1 MEQGGA
7 GRWSDA
13 ELHGALARVFGYT
26 AFRPHQIEIVK
37 GILGGH
43 DSLSIMPTGGGKSLC
58 FQLPSHL
65 MDGVCVVIS
74 PLISLMKDQ
83 VDAACANGLRAAALN
98 SSLSPGE
105 HRAVREALA
114 SGELDLL
121 YISPERLSAPGFWD
135 ALASWPVSFFAVDE
149 AHCISQWGHDFRPG
163 YRLIKDWI
171 ASLPVRPVVGAF
183 TATATE
189 HVKNDMLTLL
199 GLGRP
204 EIFIGG
210 FDRPNLYFRV
220 VQTPHKTDFVLS
232 YLAAHK
238 EDSGIIYAAT
248 RKETDKVYTALMKAG
263 VKAGRYHAG
272 LTDEERQR
280 AQENFTYDR
289 VQVMV
294 ATNAFGMGIDKSNVR
309 FVIHYR
315 MPKNMESYYQEAG
328 RAGRDGAPGECI
340 LLFSRGD
347 IMVQRFLIEV
357 SVQDPVLQANELK
370 LMNRMVA
377 YCENKGCL
385 RRNILSYFG
394 ETPAWSRC
402 DTCGNCDA
410 ETIEED
416 ITQEIRLICMC
427 VDELKGRFGQTLVGN
442 ILKGSRTAKVRQYG
456 FERNA
461 AFGMLGDYS
470 AAAVGTLL
478 REAVTAGYL
487 EQSAGK
493 YPVLSLTAA
502 GRTMLGGTGGRTVT
516 RTRTVGT
523 ELPVVQPR
531 QKTAPKEYD
540 ERLRPVFT
548 KLQKL
553 RYQMAQKDHI
563 PPFVIFSDVTL
574 WEMAAHMPATLDE
587 MRAVKGVGEFKLH
600 KYGPAFLR
608 ALKNE

>member
-1 MEQGGA
+1 MKPTDVLQQY
-7 GRWSDA
+7 
-13 ELHGALARVFGYT
+13 FGYT
-26 AFRPHQIEIVK
+26 SFRPGQDAVIRSLLA
-37 GILGGH
+37 GR
-43 DSLSIMPTGGGKSLC
+43 DSLAIMPTGAGKSLC
-58 FQLPSHL
+58 FQIPALL
-65 MDGVCVVIS
+65 MDGVTVVIS
-74 PLISLMKDQ
+74 PLLSLMKDQ
-83 VDAACANGLRAAALN
+83 VDALAAQQVAATYINSLCTFAELQERFRLLRQGRVKL
-98 SSLSPGE
+98 
-105 HRAVREALA
+105 V
-114 SGELDLL
+114 
-121 YISPERLSAPGFWD
+121 YVSPERLQNEFFTNFMRTV
-135 ALASWPVSFFAVDE
+135 PVAMVVVDE
-149 AHCISQWGHDFRPG
+149 AHCVSQWGHDFRPG

-456 FERNA
+456 FERNS

-563 PPFVIFSDVTL
+563 PPFVIFSDLTL

>member
-1 MEQGGA
+1 MKPTDVLQQY
-7 GRWSDA
+7 
-13 ELHGALARVFGYT
+13 FGYT
-26 AFRPHQIEIVK
+26 SFRPGQDAVIRSLLA
-37 GILGGH
+37 GR
-43 DSLSIMPTGGGKSLC
+43 DSLAIMPTGAGKSLC
-58 FQLPSHL
+58 FQIPALL
-65 MDGVCVVIS
+65 MDGVTVVIS
-74 PLISLMKDQ
+74 PLLSLMKDQ
-83 VDAACANGLRAAALN
+83 VDALAAQQVAATYINSLCTFAELQERFRLLRQGRVKL
-98 SSLSPGE
+98 
-105 HRAVREALA
+105 V
-114 SGELDLL
+114 
-121 YISPERLSAPGFWD
+121 YVSPERLQNEFFTNFMRTV
-135 ALASWPVSFFAVDE
+135 PVAMVVVDE
-149 AHCISQWGHDFRPG
+149 AHCVSQWGHDFRPG

>member
-1 MEQGGA
+1 MKPTDVLQQY
-7 GRWSDA
+7 
-13 ELHGALARVFGYT
+13 FGYT
-26 AFRPHQIEIVK
+26 SFRPGQDAVIRSLLA
-37 GILGGH
+37 GR
-43 DSLSIMPTGGGKSLC
+43 DSLAIMPTGAGKSLC
-58 FQLPSHL
+58 FQIPALL
-65 MDGVCVVIS
+65 MDGVTVVIS
-74 PLISLMKDQ
+74 PLLSLMKDQ
-83 VDAACANGLRAAALN
+83 VDALAAQQVAATYINSLCTFAELQERFRLLRQGRVKL
-98 SSLSPGE
+98 
-105 HRAVREALA
+105 V
-114 SGELDLL
+114 
-121 YISPERLSAPGFWD
+121 YVSPERLQNEFFTNFMRTV
-135 ALASWPVSFFAVDE
+135 PVAMVVVDE
-149 AHCISQWGHDFRPG
+149 AHCVSQWGHDFRPG

-263 VKAGRYHAG
+263 VKVGRYHAG

-516 RTRTVGT
+516 RTRTVGM

>member
-1 MEQGGA
+1 MKPTDVLQQY
-7 GRWSDA
+7 
-13 ELHGALARVFGYT
+13 FGYT
-26 AFRPHQIEIVK
+26 SFRPGQDAVIRSLLA
-37 GILGGH
+37 GR
-43 DSLSIMPTGGGKSLC
+43 DSLAIMPTGAGKSLC
-58 FQLPSHL
+58 FQIPALL
-65 MDGVCVVIS
+65 MDGVTVVIS
-74 PLISLMKDQ
+74 PLLSLMKDQ
-83 VDAACANGLRAAALN
+83 VDALAAQQVTATYINSLCTFAELQERFRLLRQGRVKL
-98 SSLSPGE
+98 
-105 HRAVREALA
+105 V
-114 SGELDLL
+114 
-121 YISPERLSAPGFWD
+121 YVSPERLQNEFFTNFMRTV
-135 ALASWPVSFFAVDE
+135 PVAMVVVDE
-149 AHCISQWGHDFRPG
+149 AHCVSQWGHDFRPG

-563 PPFVIFSDVTL
+563 PPFVIFSDLTL

>member
-1 MEQGGA
+1 MKPTDVLQQY
-7 GRWSDA
+7 
-13 ELHGALARVFGYT
+13 FGYT
-26 AFRPHQIEIVK
+26 SFRPGQDAVIRSLLA
-37 GILGGH
+37 GR
-43 DSLSIMPTGGGKSLC
+43 DSLAIMPTGAGKSLC
-58 FQLPSHL
+58 FQIPALL
-65 MDGVCVVIS
+65 MDGVTVVIS
-74 PLISLMKDQ
+74 PLLSLMKDQ
-83 VDAACANGLRAAALN
+83 VDALAAQQVAATYINSLCTFAELQERFRLLRQGRVKL
-98 SSLSPGE
+98 
-105 HRAVREALA
+105 V
-114 SGELDLL
+114 
-121 YISPERLSAPGFWD
+121 YVSPERLQNEFFTNFMRTV
-135 ALASWPVSFFAVDE
+135 PVAMVVVDE
-149 AHCISQWGHDFRPG
+149 AHCVSQWGHDFRPG

-478 REAVTAGYL
+478 REAVTVGYL

-516 RTRTVGT
+516 RTRTVGM

>member
-1 MEQGGA
+1 MKPTDVLQQY
-7 GRWSDA
+7 
-13 ELHGALARVFGYT
+13 FGYT
-26 AFRPHQIEIVK
+26 SFRPGQDAVIRSLLA
-37 GILGGH
+37 GR
-43 DSLSIMPTGGGKSLC
+43 DSLAIMPTGAGKSLC
-58 FQLPSHL
+58 FQIPALL
-65 MDGVCVVIS
+65 MDGVTVVIS
-74 PLISLMKDQ
+74 PLLSLMKDQ
-83 VDAACANGLRAAALN
+83 VDALAAQHVAATYINSLCTFAELQERFRLLRQGRVKL
-98 SSLSPGE
+98 
-105 HRAVREALA
+105 V
-114 SGELDLL
+114 
-121 YISPERLSAPGFWD
+121 YVSPERLQNEFFTNFMRTV
-135 ALASWPVSFFAVDE
+135 PVAMVVVDE
-149 AHCISQWGHDFRPG
+149 AHCVSQWGHDFRPG

-220 VQTPHKTDFVLS
+220 VQTQHKTDFVLS

-563 PPFVIFSDVTL
+563 PPFVIFSDLTL

>member
-1 MEQGGA
+1 MKPTDVLQQY
-7 GRWSDA
+7 
-13 ELHGALARVFGYT
+13 FGYT
-26 AFRPHQIEIVK
+26 SFRSGQDAVIRSLLA
-37 GILGGH
+37 GR
-43 DSLSIMPTGGGKSLC
+43 DSLAIMPTGAGKSLC
-58 FQLPSHL
+58 FQIPALL
-65 MDGVCVVIS
+65 MDGVTVVIS
-74 PLISLMKDQ
+74 PLLSLMKDQ
-83 VDAACANGLRAAALN
+83 VDALAAQQVAATYINSLCTFAELQERFRLLRQGRVKL
-98 SSLSPGE
+98 
-105 HRAVREALA
+105 V
-114 SGELDLL
+114 
-121 YISPERLSAPGFWD
+121 YVSPERLQNEFFTNFMRTV
-135 ALASWPVSFFAVDE
+135 PVAMVVVDE
-149 AHCISQWGHDFRPG
+149 AHCVSQWGHDFRPG

-516 RTRTVGT
+516 RTRTVGM

>member
-1 MEQGGA
+1 MKPTDVLQQY
-7 GRWSDA
+7 
-13 ELHGALARVFGYT
+13 FGYT
-26 AFRPHQIEIVK
+26 SFRPGQDAVIRSLLA
-37 GILGGH
+37 GR
-43 DSLSIMPTGGGKSLC
+43 DSLAIMPTGAGKSLC
-58 FQLPSHL
+58 FQIPALL
-65 MDGVCVVIS
+65 MDGVTVVIS
-74 PLISLMKDQ
+74 PLLSLMKDQ
-83 VDAACANGLRAAALN
+83 VDALAAQQVAATYINSLCTFAELQERFRLLRQGRVKL
-98 SSLSPGE
+98 
-105 HRAVREALA
+105 V
-114 SGELDLL
+114 
-121 YISPERLSAPGFWD
+121 YVSPERLQNEFFTNFMRTV
-135 ALASWPVSFFAVDE
+135 PVAMVVVDE
-149 AHCISQWGHDFRPG
+149 AHCVSQWGHDFRPG

-280 AQENFTYDR
+280 AQENFTYDC

-563 PPFVIFSDVTL
+563 PPFVIFSDLTL

>member
-1 MEQGGA
+1 MKPTDVLQQY
-7 GRWSDA
+7 
-13 ELHGALARVFGYT
+13 FGYT
-26 AFRPHQIEIVK
+26 SFRPGQDAVIRSLLA
-37 GILGGH
+37 GR
-43 DSLSIMPTGGGKSLC
+43 DSLAIMPTGAGKSLC
-58 FQLPSHL
+58 FQIPALL
-65 MDGVCVVIS
+65 MDGVTVVIS
-74 PLISLMKDQ
+74 PLLSLMKDQ
-83 VDAACANGLRAAALN
+83 VDALAAQHVAATYINSLCTFAELQERFRLLRQGRVKL
-98 SSLSPGE
+98 
-105 HRAVREALA
+105 V
-114 SGELDLL
+114 
-121 YISPERLSAPGFWD
+121 YVSPERLQNEFFTNFMRTV
-135 ALASWPVSFFAVDE
+135 PVAMVVVDE
-149 AHCISQWGHDFRPG
+149 AHCVSQWGHDFRPG

-220 VQTPHKTDFVLS
+220 VQTTHKTDFVLS

-516 RTRTVGT
+516 RTRTVGM

>member
-1 MEQGGA
+1 MKPTDVLQQY
-7 GRWSDA
+7 
-13 ELHGALARVFGYT
+13 FGYT
-26 AFRPHQIEIVK
+26 SFRPGQDAVIRSLLA
-37 GILGGH
+37 GR
-43 DSLSIMPTGGGKSLC
+43 DSLAIMPTGAGKSLC
-58 FQLPSHL
+58 FQIPALL
-65 MDGVCVVIS
+65 MDGVTVVIS
-74 PLISLMKDQ
+74 PLLSLMKDQ
-83 VDAACANGLRAAALN
+83 VDALAAQHVAATYINSLCTFAELQERFRLLRQGRVKL
-98 SSLSPGE
+98 
-105 HRAVREALA
+105 V
-114 SGELDLL
+114 
-121 YISPERLSAPGFWD
+121 YVSPERLQNEFFTNFMRTV
-135 ALASWPVSFFAVDE
+135 PVAMVVVDE
-149 AHCISQWGHDFRPG
+149 AHCVSQWGHDFRPG

-328 RAGRDGAPGECI
+328 RAGRDGVPGECI

-531 QKTAPKEYD
+531 QKTTPKEYD

>member
-1 MEQGGA
+1 MKPTDVLQQY
-7 GRWSDA
+7 
-13 ELHGALARVFGYT
+13 FGYT
-26 AFRPHQIEIVK
+26 SFRPGQDAVIRSLLA
-37 GILGGH
+37 GR
-43 DSLSIMPTGGGKSLC
+43 DSLAIMPTGAGKSLC
-58 FQLPSHL
+58 FQIPALL
-65 MDGVCVVIS
+65 MDGVTVVIS
-74 PLISLMKDQ
+74 PLLSLMKDQ
-83 VDAACANGLRAAALN
+83 VDALAAQHVAATYINSLCTFAELQERFRLLRQGRVKL
-98 SSLSPGE
+98 
-105 HRAVREALA
+105 V
-114 SGELDLL
+114 
-121 YISPERLSAPGFWD
+121 YVSPERLQNEFFTNFMRTV
-135 ALASWPVSFFAVDE
+135 PVAMVVVDE
-149 AHCISQWGHDFRPG
+149 AHCVSQWGHDFRPG

-238 EDSGIIYAAT
+238 EDSGIIYTAT

>member
-1 MEQGGA
+1 MKPTDVLQQY
-7 GRWSDA
+7 
-13 ELHGALARVFGYT
+13 FGYT
-26 AFRPHQIEIVK
+26 SFRPGQDAVIRSLLA
-37 GILGGH
+37 GR
-43 DSLSIMPTGGGKSLC
+43 DSLAIMPTGAGKSLC
-58 FQLPSHL
+58 FQIPALL
-65 MDGVCVVIS
+65 MDGVTVVIS
-74 PLISLMKDQ
+74 PLLSLMKDQ
-83 VDAACANGLRAAALN
+83 VDALAAQHVAATYINSLCTFAELQERFRLLRQGRVKL
-98 SSLSPGE
+98 
-105 HRAVREALA
+105 V
-114 SGELDLL
+114 
-121 YISPERLSAPGFWD
+121 YVSPERLQNE
-135 ALASWPVSFFAVDE
+135 FFTNFMRTVPIAMVVVDE
-149 AHCISQWGHDFRPG
+149 AHCVSQWGHDFRPG

>member
-1 MEQGGA
+1 MKPTDVLQQY
-7 GRWSDA
+7 
-13 ELHGALARVFGYT
+13 FGYT
-26 AFRPHQIEIVK
+26 SFRPGQDAVIRSLLA
-37 GILGGH
+37 GR
-43 DSLSIMPTGGGKSLC
+43 DSLAIMPTGAGKSLC
-58 FQLPSHL
+58 FQIPALL
-65 MDGVCVVIS
+65 MDGVTVVIS
-74 PLISLMKDQ
+74 PLLSLMKDQ
-83 VDAACANGLRAAALN
+83 VDALAAQQVAATYINSLCTFAELQERFRLLRQGRVKL
-98 SSLSPGE
+98 
-105 HRAVREALA
+105 V
-114 SGELDLL
+114 
-121 YISPERLSAPGFWD
+121 YVSPERLQNEFFTNFMRTV
-135 ALASWPVSFFAVDE
+135 PVAMVVVDE
-149 AHCISQWGHDFRPG
+149 AHCVSQWGHDFRPG

-516 RTRTVGT
+516 RTRTVGM